1 LNFIVVSYQKWYIA
15 TIKIGVK
22 MAEKKLLF
30 SLTAK
35 NFEIQT
41 FRSGGKGGQHQ
52 NKTESGVR
60 IIHHASGARGEARDS
75 RDQHQNKKNAFMRL
89 VNTPEFKK
97 WHRFE
102 TARRLG
108 QLHDVEKTVEEDMK
122 PENIKVETLDE
133 KEKWVLLKE

>member
-1 LNFIVVSYQKWYIA
+1 
-15 TIKIGVK
+15 
-22 MAEKKLLF
+22 MEKKRLLF

-35 NFEIQT
+35 DFEIQT

-75 RDQHQNKKNAFMRL
+75 RDQHQNKKNAFLRL
-89 VNTPEFKK
+89 VNSPEFKT
-97 WHRFE
+97 WHKFE
-102 TARRLG
+102 SAKRLG
-108 QLHDVEKTVEEDMK
+108 QVIDIEKAVEKAMR

-133 KEKWVLLKE
+133 NEKWVLVEE